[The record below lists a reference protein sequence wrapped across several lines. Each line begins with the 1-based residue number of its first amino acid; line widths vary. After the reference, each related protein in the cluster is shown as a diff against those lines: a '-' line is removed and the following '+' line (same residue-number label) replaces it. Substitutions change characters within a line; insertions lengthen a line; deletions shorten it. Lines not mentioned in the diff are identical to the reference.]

1 MSTIARPTWPDYE
14 TDDVLVVAE
23 RAQLRALGNDLRS
36 HIVALLRERARS
48 TQELA
53 EELGLPK
60 GTVGHHL
67 KVLERT
73 GLIRVVRTR
82 KVRALTEKFY
92 GRTARLFLFQSEDP
106 AEERALA
113 AAALRSAGD
122 ELARAPETATFGIV
136 RARLARGDAQRFER
150 RLRRLL
156 DEFNR
161 HEAAEGDVYSVAAAM
176 WTAERADA

>member
-14 TDDVLVVAE
+14 TEDVLVVAE
-23 RAQLRALGNDLRS
+23 RAQLRALANDLRS
-36 HIVALLRERARS
+36 NIVALLRERARS

-67 KVLERT
+67 KVLEAT

-92 GRTARLFLFQSEDP
+92 GRTARLFLFQGEDP
-106 AEERALA
+106 DEERALG
-113 AAALRSAGD
+113 AAALRTAGD
-122 ELARAPETATFGIV
+122 ELARAAETTTFGSV
-136 RARLARGDAQRFER
+136 RARLTPRDAQQFER

-156 DEFNR
+156 DDFTER
-161 HEAAEGDVYSVAAAM
+161 EAASGDIYSLAAAM
-176 WTAERADA
+176 WTAERSDA